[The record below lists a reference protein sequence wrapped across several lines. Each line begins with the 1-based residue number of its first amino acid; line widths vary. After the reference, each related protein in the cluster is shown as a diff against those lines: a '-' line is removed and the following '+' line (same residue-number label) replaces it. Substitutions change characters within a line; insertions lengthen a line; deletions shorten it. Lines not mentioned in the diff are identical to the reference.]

1 MLFVPTLL
9 AFIGLMLCAIVT
21 TFVLRGALIAVSPTN
36 WGEKWVDASFIS
48 FAWHEFGRGIFL
60 GLIAALGL
68 APLTIAFFAGSQ
80 AFFSNVTFVT
90 LLAWSAFAVAIFFIG
105 TASGLVGFLRYEAD
119 SPGRHSLMNFAQLA
133 VVAVASLPAMVLFFT
148 FLLPSLIKV
157 VGLWL
162 DTMSLYAELA
172 S

>member
-9 AFIGLMLCAIVT
+9 AFIGLGLCALVAT
-21 TFVLRGALIAVSPTN
+21 LVLRGALIAMNPMN
-36 WGEKWVDASFIS
+36 WAEKWVSSSFIT
-48 FAWHEFGRGIFL
+48 FAWHELGRGLFL

-68 APLTIAFFAGSQ
+68 APLTIAFFAGSEK
-80 AFFSNVTFVT
+80 FYSNITFLT
-90 LLAWSAFAVAIFFIG
+90 LLAWAAFAAGIFFTG
-105 TASGLVGFLRYEAD
+105 VAGGLIGFLRYEA
-119 SPGRHSLMNFAQLA
+119 GNHERHSLMNLAQLA
-133 VVAVASLPAMVLFFT
+133 IVAVASFPVLIL
-148 FLLPSLIKV
+148 FLTYLVPSLSHV